1 MAMAQVR
8 NFVAKALWA
17 PKYRPQKIK
26 SVKVYSRKIKHKGKP
41 NDSV

>member
-1 MAMAQVR
+1 MEMVRVR
-8 NFVAKALWA
+8 NHVAKVLWT